1 MRMLLNSLIYLFRHN
16 CINVD
21 KKLLDINLLKNVC
34 TLTFLYYSL
43 IEIIFLPFR
52 ARPDK
57 ACMLTVSNAHDTD
70 VNVINWNA
78 NEPFIASGGDEG
90 HLKIWD
96 LRNLDKGQVNNL
108 DRMVKLL

>member
-1 MRMLLNSLIYLFRHN
+1 MIEKLRLIQQ
-16 CINVD
+16 
-21 KKLLDINLLKNVC
+21 
-34 TLTFLYYSL
+34 
-43 IEIIFLPFR
+43 IIHFFNDR

-57 ACMLTVSNAHDTD
+57 ACMLTLSNAHEND

-96 LRNLDKGQVNNL
+96 LRNLDKGQVNQL
-108 DRMVKLL
+108 KFHPD